1 MKLSGEQVQEEFK
14 AAGLRSKKFEFLPH
28 QYCLIFQR
36 DRMVLEL
43 A

>member
-1 MKLSGEQVQEEFK
+1 VRQEFK
-14 AAGLRSKKFEFLPH
+14 AAGWRLTKKFDFLPH
-28 QYCLIFQR
+28 QYCLIFER